1 MMNDNFA
8 GLIAPVFRYV
18 NEIQDRLELGEQ
30 PPLSEVRE
38 NLIELLDEAQQGAL
52 AKALEAD
59 FELARYALVYWIDEI
74 LINSTWTHASD
85 WRDHILE
92 WNYFRERLGGE
103 QFYEKAREA
112 SARSSTDP
120 LEVFLISVALGFR
133 GALAGEAEAL
143 RTWAENAH
151 RRICSANP
159 PADRFLPDEP
169 RRDDPQGTGGS
180 LQPLPGKSILLAV
193 SVLVSATALATLL
206 AFILAVQWA
215 PSF

>member
-1 MMNDNFA
+1 MNDNFV

-18 NEIQDRLELGEQ
+18 IAIQDRLELRES
-30 PPLSEVRE
+30 PTLSEVRA
-38 NLIELLDEAQQGAL
+38 NLVELLNEAQQGAV

-92 WNYFRERLGGE
+92 WDFFRERLGGE
-103 QFYEKAREA
+103 QFYEKAKEA

-120 LEVFLISVALGFR
+120 LEVFLICVALGFR
-133 GALAGEAEAL
+133 GALADEAEVL

-159 PADRFLPDEP
+159 PADRFLPEEP
-169 RRDDPQGTGGS
+169 RGDDPSGGS

-193 SVLVSATALATLL
+193 SVLLSATALATLL

>member
-1 MMNDNFA
+1 MNDNFA

-18 NEIQDRLELGEQ
+18 IEIQDRLAIGEQ
-30 PPLSEVRE
+30 PSLSEVRE
-38 NLIELLDEAQQGAL
+38 DLVSILAEAQQDAT

-74 LINSTWTHASD
+74 LINSNWTHASD

-92 WNYFRERLGGE
+92 WTYFRERLGGE
-103 QFYEKAREA
+103 QFYEKAKEA
-112 SARSSTDP
+112 SARNSTDP
-120 LEVFLISVALGFR
+120 LEVFLICVALGFR
-133 GALAGEAEAL
+133 GALANETEAL
-143 RTWAENAH
+143 RTWTENAH

-159 PADRFLPDEP
+159 PADRFLPDETQA
-169 RRDDPQGTGGS
+169 DDQQGGP
-180 LQPLPGKSILLAV
+180 LKPLPGKSILLAV